1 MLLKWLLLFSCSL
14 FISRASAQSS
24 PYKLFTSS
32 EGLINNRSGSV
43 SQDDLGYIWITTDN
57 GICNYDGRKFNFFPG
72 SRKQYYFA
80 HNNYINKYKGA
91 CILGTD
97 GQGFAKAKGNS
108 LDFIYPKDSTP
119 KYVMSGLQLND
130 STYVSAAV
138 HENKIHIITKN
149 TIKYVPLPI
158 EIRNLDIICVFVF
171 EDVLK
176 NVWVATNKG
185 FVVYEKG
192 DFNKPYVIPG
202 FYKKYLNVAR
212 QDANHNIIV
221 SSDSAMYYINAGSL
235 SDVRKINPIKFYKHT
250 FEITAVGV
258 FGNGDIAFSTYPN
271 GLLIFNKELKLVK
284 KMDRPLIPDVILWD
298 IFIDRE
304 GTMWLATEN
313 GIYKYTDLNIR
324 NYTLPNPSGAP
335 QVKTGICYGASF
347 LLSNNLQI
355 YNLEDG
361 QLKLVNPRTE
371 NTYTNEFYTDG
382 DLLWLNDLDP
392 FNSYYQQKLY
402 STKFIKNSITTTAV
416 LASPKTYSSSVNFK
430 SIIKIST
437 GDRCM
442 LTRDGKLLRYTS
454 GKFFEVKANPKH
466 SNILFDA
473 MLLTNVKDEAILISN
488 DSGLYRIKF
497 IQTNNELS
505 FDILQHI
512 KIVDKKIK
520 CVEAILDNNGNIWLA
535 TNDNGLYQFSF
546 EGNKYILK
554 KHFTEPDI
562 SSILLTCIIKDSQG
576 NLWLGS
582 NKGIDKIIFSN
593 NNRAEIYKGVY
604 ENNTLGNYIYV
615 LREQNGILYIGS
627 SGGLT
632 TVPISTTLTK
642 VVPFVYI
649 NKISCNG
656 KEVDTKNINDKTVFK
671 YDENNFTFEFVSPSF
686 INESQTEYQ
695 YKMDGTAADW
705 SSSSSNYTVNYNQL
719 SPGNYTFRVRAKN
732 ANNLWSATDATF
744 SFTIKKPFYNTWIF
758 YLLCAIA
765 LCSFIYWLYRQKI
778 NKILAVEKT
787 RSIISKDLHDDIGTT
802 MSNLTLMNA
811 ILSEKIE
818 KKPEEAKLLAK
829 KMEIINRGMLLS
841 MSDIVWSANPDN
853 DSLEQLIVRLRVFC
867 SNVFEDLGI
876 HYNII
881 YEQKV
886 KAKKLDI
893 QYRKEIYLMC
903 KEIISNCAK
912 YSKAKQLSLHIVT
925 TDKSISISAAD
936 DGVGFEED
944 KIVKGNGLSNIRKRV
959 KALKGSAIL
968 NSTNG
973 TQWLINIPT

>member
-1 MLLKWLLLFSCSL
+1 MLLKWALLFSCSL

-32 EGLINNRSGSV
+32 EGLINNRSGNV
-43 SQDDLGYIWITTDN
+43 TQDDLGYIWITTDN

-72 SRKQYYFA
+72 SKNQYYFA

-91 CILGTD
+91 CIIGTN

-108 LDFIYPKDSTP
+108 LEFVYAKDSTP
-119 KYVMSGLQLND
+119 KYVMSALQLND
-130 STYVSAAV
+130 SSFVSAAV
-138 HENKIHIITKN
+138 HENKLHIVTKN
-149 TIKYVPLPI
+149 TVKYILLPA
-158 EIRNLDIICVFVF
+158 EIRDLDIYCFFVF
-171 EDVLK
+171 EDIAK
-176 NVWVATNKG
+176 NIWVATNKG

-192 DFNKPYVIPG
+192 DFNKPYVIPK
-202 FYKKYLNVAR
+202 FSKKYINVAR
-212 QDANHNIIV
+212 QDANHNIFI
-221 SSDSAMYYINAGSL
+221 SSDSGMYYINAASL
-235 SDVRKINPIKFYKHT
+235 KDVRNIHPINFYKHT

-258 FGNGDIAFSTYPN
+258 FSNGDVAFSAYPN

-324 NYTLPNPSGAP
+324 NYVLPNPKGAP
-335 QVKTGICYGASF
+335 QVKTGVCYGASF

-355 YNLEDG
+355 YNFEDG
-361 QLKLVNPRTE
+361 QLKMINPRAA
-371 NTYTNEFYTDG
+371 NTFTNEFYTDG

-392 FNSYYQQKLY
+392 FNTYYKQRLFNA
-402 STKFIKNSITTTAV
+402 SFSNNTFTTTSI
-416 LASPKTYSSSVNFK
+416 LSSPKTYANSINFK
-430 SIIKIST
+430 SLIKIFT

-442 LTRDGKLLRYTS
+442 LTKDGKLVRYS
-454 GKFFEVKANPKH
+454 DGKFDDVETKPEYRAV
-466 SNILFDA
+466 IFDA
-473 MLLTNVKDEAILISN
+473 MLSDNTRDGAILISN
-488 DSGLYRIKF
+488 DSGFYKIKF
-497 IQTNNELS
+497 LPSDNGLS
-505 FDILQHI
+505 FEILQHF
-512 KIVDKKIK
+512 KIENIKIK
-520 CVEAILDNNGNIWLA
+520 CAEAVLDNRGNIWLA
-535 TNDNGLYQFSF
+535 TNNNGLYQFSSQ
-546 EGNKYILK
+546 NNRYVLK
-554 KHFTEPDI
+554 KHFLEPDI
-562 SSILLTCIIKDSQG
+562 SSTLLTCIIKDSQG
-576 NLWLGS
+576 SVWIGS
-582 NKGIDKIIFSN
+582 NKGIDKITFSDK
-593 NNRAEIYKGVY
+593 NRIDIYKGVY

-615 LREQNGILYIGS
+615 LREQKGLLYIGS

-642 VVPFVYI
+642 IVPSVYI
-649 NKISCNG
+649 NKINCNG
-656 KEVDTKNINDKTVFK
+656 KEIYPENVNEKTEFN

-695 YKMDGTAADW
+695 YKMDGTEADW
-705 SSSSSNYTVNYNQL
+705 SISSSNYTVNYNQL
-719 SPGNYTFRVRAKN
+719 APGHYTFRVRAKN
-732 ANNLWSATDATF
+732 ANSLWSATDATF
-744 SFTIKKPFYNTWIF
+744 SFTVKKPFYKTWLF
-758 YLLCAIA
+758 YLFCTIVLSS
-765 LCSFIYWLYRQKI
+765 LIYWLYRQKI
-778 NKILAVEKT
+778 NKILAVQKT
-787 RSIISKDLHDDIGTT
+787 RSIISKDLHDDLGAT

-811 ILSEKIE
+811 ILSEKID

-829 KMEIINRGMLLS
+829 KMEVINRGMLLS

-876 HYNII
+876 NYNII

-886 KAKKLDI
+886 KVKKLDI

-912 YSKAKQLSLHIVT
+912 YSKAKQLSLKIISAE
-925 TDKSISISAAD
+925 KSISISATD
-936 DGVGFEED
+936 DGIGFDEE
-944 KIVKGNGLSNIRKRV
+944 KIIKGNGLANIRKRV

-968 NSTNG
+968 NSKNG
-973 TQWLINIPT
+973 THWLINIPT